1 MLYAL
6 HGPLGLIM
14 SINKCVHNLY
24 YFTDNIILFHLTY
37 NIQFFNFATDL
48 LEVCDTDKLK
58 ETTSTEISLYETKS
72 EFEDDFALVTGKA
85 KRKLKSTNNY
95 LPKKKKKKSEHESFS
110 NVSSEDE
117 NMSFNSDENNE
128 QDCSGLSDENSSDSE
143 ISKNIES
150 EEEDDSEKSLEG
162 VDYSEEGDGGFE
174 SEDNE
179 MGSNAEEKEE
189 IEAGRPTLEKE
200 SSNVANK
207 QKNSNGLWEDIYGRL
222 RDEDG
227 NIVHVSKFW
236 FIDLSSTFA
245 LLI

>member
-1 MLYAL
+1 M
-6 HGPLGLIM
+6 
-14 SINKCVHNLY
+14 
-24 YFTDNIILFHLTY
+24 
-37 NIQFFNFATDL
+37 
-48 LEVCDTDKLK
+48 
-58 ETTSTEISLYETKS
+58 YETKS

-85 KRKLKSTNNY
+85 KRKLKSTKNY
-95 LPKKKKKKSEHESFS
+95 LPKNKKKKSEHESVS

-128 QDCSGLSDENSSDSE
+128 QECSGLSDENSSDNE

-150 EEEDDSEKSLEG
+150 EIESEEDDDSEKSLEG
-162 VDYSEEGDGGFE
+162 VDYSEESDGGFE

-179 MGSNAEEKEE
+179 MGNNAEE
-189 IEAGRPTLEKE
+189 IEVVRPTLEKE
-200 SSNVANK
+200 SSNVANT
-207 QKNSNGLWEDIYGRL
+207 QKKSNGLWEDIYGRL